1 MRFASSFSSVLYF
14 LAILYFSLCIQTL
27 RCMLVIWSAEVYSEG
42 LFPTQRGELSL
53 VCSWRQQLAGSL
65 SFHSPAALPFSG
77 VFSSS
82 HGSSCPKPANVLF
95 TRATRRTRP
104 ETAHAHPSQM
114 QPTTS
119 SGRNRQPSHQRG
131 SGRGKEAATV
141 LTAAGPRLEPLLLQE
156 LLQTPLPPLQTPLPP
171 HAGADGT
178 CVNGGLS
185 VPEAQLG
192 AARRGRG
199 VAWGCRGHGWSRDC
213 TSRFAQEQ
221 HGH

>member
-65 SFHSPAALPFSG
+65 SFHSPAALPFPGLFS
-77 VFSSS
+77 FSRSSS
-82 HGSSCPKPANVLF
+82 SPKPVNVLLPLLAH
-95 TRATRRTRP
+95 ATRRTRP

-119 SGRNRQPSHQRG
+119 SGRNRQQALSTA
-131 SGRGKEAATV
+131 SGTGKISNCDYHC
-141 LTAAGPRLEPLLLQE
+141 
-156 LLQTPLPPLQTPLPP
+156 LPQ
-171 HAGADGT
+171 AGA
-178 CVNGGLS
+178 
-185 VPEAQLG
+185 PP
-192 AARRGRG
+192 AAAAPADTAPSPHWRR
-199 VAWGCRGHGWSRDC
+199 
-213 TSRFAQEQ
+213 Q
-221 HGH
+221 HRR